1 MDCCIGESPLLED
14 SLDDAT
20 PGGLEAEDD
29 EELDNWQL
37 LVVFVQDVCP
47 LVAKVR
53 GGLGG
58 IGSTCN
64 NTLYYLAK
72 NGNISSSFLLFLL
85 FRTKL

>member
-20 PGGLEAEDD
+20 PGGLEAEDG

-37 LVVFVQDVCP
+37 LVVLVQDVCP

-64 NTLYYLAK
+64 HTLLLYYLAF
-72 NGNISSSFLLFLL
+72 FLFP
-85 FRTKL
+85 TKIIEYF